1 MGKVT
6 GGIFGPVRGK
16 VGGVVFSR
24 ALGGDTVRAYSVP
37 SNPRTA
43 AQQANRGVFGN
54 LGRIG
59 SDALGSIIQPLWDG
73 RRTGMSGYNAFVQ
86 ENKNAMGDTFDASA
100 LTISQ
105 GDQPTPE
112 PHGAA
117 PFAYDFDTG
126 TGFVEVTTDWL
137 NSIDQAGSLYIMY
150 LNTET
155 NRVVGTNVVTAD
167 SPLHETQL
175 PTDMDPADLYV
186 YIAYLDTSKAE
197 IVLARDASGTLSGQV
212 MSN

>member
-43 AQQANRGVFGN
+43 AQQANRGVFGK

-59 SDALGSIIQPLWDG
+59 SDVLGTIVQPLWDG

-86 ENKNAMGDTFDASA
+86 ENKNRMGDEFDHNV
-100 LTISQ
+100 LTIST
-105 GDQPTPE
+105 GDQPTPIEDSSE
-112 PHGAA
+112 PTEYLGGLTSVIYRPDPNWQASKPAGGLIYLMVADTELGRGIGAGVMDA
-117 PFAYDFDTG
+117 DDVSG
-126 TGFVEVTTDWL
+126 EVTLT
-137 NSIDQAGSLYIMY
+137 QAPTIGETYLY
-150 LNTET
+150 
-155 NRVVGTNVVTAD
+155 A
-167 SPLHETQL
+167 
-175 PTDMDPADLYV
+175 
-186 YIAYLDTSKAE
+186 AYLDTSKPE
-197 IVLARDASGTLSGQV
+197 VVLSRDASNTFVVQPA
-212 MSN
+212 